1 MPTVGVLGAG
11 TMGAGIAQV
20 AAAAGWTVRLLD
32 ADPAIVARK
41 IEEVGRNFARL
52 VEKGRMTAAEAEAA
66 RGRLVPVDAAAEF
79 ADAEL
84 VIEAI
89 VEDLDAKVAALRP
102 VAAAAPTAIL
112 ASNTSSLSI
121 GRLGAALSAAP
132 RTVGMHFFNPVPLMP
147 LVEVISGPQTAEEH
161 ADRTAEIAKAW
172 GKSVV
177 RASDTPGFI
186 VNRVA
191 RGYYLEALRMFDE
204 GIAGVDEIDA
214 TLKRLG
220 GFRMGPFELMDLIGI
235 DVNYSVSLSVWE
247 QMGRP
252 ARLSPHR
259 LQRELVDRG
268 HLGRK
273 TRRGVYSYD
282 REPPTPALAVERR
295 SYSWPDELRD
305 AVRRFADGAARG
317 AASVTEQY
325 ILARP
330 LAAII
335 NEAALAL
342 DENVASADDIDTAM
356 RLGTNYPLG
365 PLQWADQIGRHT
377 CATLL
382 RRLNATVDDGRF
394 TPARSLA

>member
-20 AAAAGWTVRLLD
+20 AAAAGWNVRLLD
-32 ADPAIVARK
+32 ADAAIVARK

-52 VEKGRMTAAEAEAA
+52 VEKGRMAAAEAGAA
-66 RGRLVPVDAAAEF
+66 RERIRAAAASAEF
-79 ADAEL
+79 AEAEL
-84 VIEAI
+84 VVEAI

-121 GRLGAALSAAP
+121 GRLGAALGAAP

-147 LVEVISGPQTAEEH
+147 LVEVISGPQTAAEH
-161 ADRTAEIAKAW
+161 ADRTAEVALAW
-172 GKSVV
+172 GKTVV

-191 RGYYLEALRMFDE
+191 RGYYLESLRMFDE

-252 ARLSPHR
+252 ARLTPHR

-273 TRRGVYSYD
+273 TRRGVYAYD

-295 SYSWPDELRD
+295 SYSWPDALRD
-305 AVRRFADGAARG
+305 AVRRFADGATRG
-317 AASVTEQY
+317 EASVTEQY

-342 DENVASADDIDTAM
+342 DENVASAADIDTAM
-356 RLGTNYPLG
+356 RLGTNYPQG

-382 RRLNATVDDGRF
+382 RRLNATVDDARF